1 MKKGLLSILAG
12 ALVVVGCQNYD
23 DQFDNLESQISALA
37 STVAGLSQVQS
48 DLASLAGTVSSLSST
63 VNGLGSTI
71 DTAVSDGL
79 ADIQADIAAIEAA
92 VDDVASSEAVDALQA
107 AVDASQEDLDDLLAN
122 SSVFQ
127 GNVIINSVSTLDV
140 YSEMGTS
147 LNIVN
152 GYVDIDAKADMDTAK
167 LQAVVDNILTTV
179 GEFSYEA
186 ESSAVG
192 AVTFQ
197 NLTGTQTLTIK
208 QGGDYRFDNLTS
220 ATNVILKDDY
230 KSKVSII
237 HFGALTSVSKFYTTT
252 ASANLIDFSKAT
264 ELHLTSLAYYPPND
278 LTIKIDEGAT
288 LAQALD
294 DVDSAGKQSNI
305 TLDIDGPASFTAT
318 NLTDGSLTFTNVK
331 TVDVDG
337 FEGSFTVGAG
347 VESFSADKVTALT
360 ITGATDLETLDIT
373 GALDPDVS
381 TDKAGPAVTIEDNAN
396 IESVT
401 LAGKVG
407 AVILE
412 GNANLTDVVISAE
425 VDGKINIG
433 DDAAA
438 ADGNTDL
445 TNITLTGAKATAVE
459 ISNNSDLESLTIDLT
474 FWAGTGTSAKLD
486 GSIEVESN
494 SSLTSLTVSSDK
506 VENLTVIGN
515 DDLTTV
521 DFTGLAVAGAT
532 GSPEVYIYNNDL
544 SGSMTD
550 ASDGDTNV
558 ANGKAGDLGSLTS
571 DSGIATLKTYLTAV
585 AADADSTV
593 KVLLDTV
600 DFTNESES
608 TSEYTYATSADDAS
622 EYLRVAYIT
631 PNTAAAG
638 KAATKGKRSIIL
650 ANDSGKTFGLW
661 ANGVELFD
669 INGDGTAADVTFSGN
684 DGLDLAA
691 ILDADT
697 VARAAGAGVTLTAQ
711 KGANATLAVT
721 ILGESSSATAETS
734 EAAPK
739 GISLTASDVISM
751 TVGGITV
758 TATSGVRSGTNTES
772 DAEAVAN
779 ELARIW
785 NAKHT
790 ASSKLANFNAI
801 VTATDLASDTAA
813 AYGVTMTF
821 TAKNTGSS
829 GVGHGVTISVSSYDG
844 TTTPIIPVRYGSTTL
859 TTDNTSDGGDLIV
872 TLESTTAGII
882 GDDQVGL
889 PATGT
894 DSDGTD
900 YAGTAGTISYTS
912 PTAGGTSTVSELYTN
927 YKPYADIGD
936 VTSTDARTAEHRA
949 DVTYPEDAIAGADD
963 NSTSYS
969 RIGWL

>member
-1 MKKGLLSILAG
+1 
-12 ALVVVGCQNYD
+12 
-23 DQFDNLESQISALA
+23 
-37 STVAGLSQVQS
+37 VAGLAQVQS
-48 DLASLAGTVSSLSST
+48 TLASLSGTVNSLSST
-63 VNGLGSTI
+63 VSGLGDAI
-71 DTAVSDGL
+71 DTAVAEGL
-79 ADIQADIAAIEAA
+79 ADIQEDITAIEAA
-92 VDDVASSEAVDALQA
+92 VADVASSDAVSDLQA
-107 AVDASQEDLDDLLAN
+107 AVDASQEDLEDLLAN

-140 YSEMGTS
+140 YSQMGTS

-167 LQAVVDNILTTV
+167 LQGVVDNILTTV

-237 HFGALTSVSKFYTTT
+237 HFGALTSVAKFYTST

-278 LTIKIDEGAT
+278 LTIKVDEGAT
-288 LAQALD
+288 LAAPALD

-337 FEGSFTVGAG
+337 FEGSFTIGAG

-360 ITGATDLETLDIT
+360 ISGATDLETLDIT

-381 TDKAGPAVTIEDNAN
+381 TDKAGPAITIEDNAN

-486 GSIEVESN
+486 GSVEVESN

-515 DDLTTV
+515 DDLNTL

-550 ASDGDTNV
+550 ATDGDTNV
-558 ANGKAGDLGSLTS
+558 ANGKAGDLGSVSS

-600 DFTNESES
+600 DFTNEADS
-608 TSEYTYATSADDAS
+608 TNEYTYATSADAAS
-622 EYLRVAYIT
+622 EYLRIAYIT
-631 PNTAAAG
+631 PNDAAAG
-638 KAATKGKRSIIL
+638 KPATKGKRSLIFD
-650 ANDSGKTFGLW
+650 NVSGNKLQVW
-661 ANGVELFD
+661 ANGVQIFD
-669 INGDGTAADVTFSGN
+669 TDGNGTPADLTFSGN
-684 DGLDLAA
+684 DGLDVAS
-691 ILDADT
+691 ILDSDN

-711 KGANATLAVT
+711 AGANATLDVT
-721 ILGESSSATAETS
+721 ILGETSSATAETS
-734 EAAPK
+734 DAAPK
-739 GISLTASDVISM
+739 AISLTTSDVI
-751 TVGGITV
+751 TLTAGGITV
-758 TATSGVRSGTNTES
+758 TATAEARSGTSTRA
-772 DAEAVAN
+772 DAENVA
-779 ELARIW
+779 LQLIKIW
-785 NAKHT
+785 EDKHT
-790 ASSKLANFNAI
+790 ASSTLAKFNVAASS
-801 VTATDLASDTAA
+801 TLDSDTSAS
-813 AYGVTMTF
+813 YGATFTF
-821 TAKNTGSS
+821 TAKNTGSAGNGL
-829 GVGHGVTISVSSYDG
+829 GVSISVASYDG
-844 TTTPIIPVRYGSTTL
+844 TTTPVIPVRYGSTTA
-859 TTDNTSDGGDLIV
+859 TTDNTTVGSDLMI
-872 TLESTTAGII
+872 TLESTTAGAL

-889 PATGT
+889 PATGA

-927 YKPYADIGD
+927 YRPYADIGD
-936 VTSTDARTAEHRA
+936 VTSTDNKFVEHRA
-949 DVTYPEDAIAGADD
+949 DVTYPEDAVAAGA
-963 NSTSYS
+963 STAANYS